1 MPNKLKEMIPFIN
14 KDKNKTEKKIKDL
27 QLVTN
32 STFQTSDYFY
42 TSNGIVGSILKLY
55 VAPGTNRNM
64 SFRAVLNLLPKPSKD
79 VKLTF
84 IVRDASIKG
93 EEKQKIINKNTYDN
107 IASKRAQNAD
117 ATDREKDDAKA
128 KMIQQ
133 TELDDYT
140 DYQITAS
147 DATPLIVYDIFLI
160 AESTSQEKIKTQIKS
175 INTLLDKT
183 YQGLS
188 FYVQAGKQL
197 DLLQSLYRDL
207 EKTKIQKSSTGN
219 NYALLNFAISE
230 GLKDKT
236 GVPIGLDTKAIV
248 TSSTLFDFDKY
259 TKSQAFIAIPK
270 SSILRRYLVDDH
282 HYTTSS
288 YLSQAVANNIVA
300 NRPNNKIFHIVLND
314 FKYLN
319 DERYYMNDFN
329 KGLLKEYDMTK
340 LTINPLQGFGE
351 YNEIQQVYER
361 LIQKIADIFDILLDF
376 NLETADKAIILDA
389 IERFYFEQSL
399 WSPEVL
405 DYPKRARIIKVKRPD
420 LYPTL
425 NLFINTF
432 TNLVT
437 VALKDKRELKAD
449 RIDTLQSILRQ
460 ALTTYQNILGKTTS
474 IDFDLAA
481 YKQIYYTFNNVDSLA
496 IKQVQFLNIFDF
508 VRYISKPG
516 DTIIIHGMDQLY
528 QKTTDM
534 AYNAIENAKKK
545 GLTLLYS
552 FDTVT
557 APSQKLGKMTDMFSM
572 KELYYHDLNTDV
584 DWSVVGNCSVDDVDK
599 FEKVLRM
606 SVGAQ
611 IRNQMMERSY
621 SQVLIHRDKGHI
633 DNFTSL
639 DFII

>member
-1 MPNKLKEMIPFIN
+1 MPNKIKEMIPFIN

-288 YLSQAVANNIVA
+288 YLSQAVANNIIA

-319 DERYYMNDFN
+319 DDRYYMNDFN
-329 KGLLKEYDMTK
+329 KDLLKEYDMTK

-474 IDFDLAA
+474 IDFDLAS

-584 DWSVVGNCSVDDVDK
+584 DWSIVGNCSVDDVDK

>member
-1 MPNKLKEMIPFIN
+1 MPNKLKQMIPFIK
-14 KDKNKTEKKIKDL
+14 KDKNENTKQIKDL
-27 QLVTN
+27 QVVTN

-84 IVRDASIKG
+84 IVRDVSIKG

-140 DYQITAS
+140 NYQITAS

-160 AESTSQEKIKTQIKS
+160 AEATSQEKIKTQIKS

-288 YLSQAVANNIVA
+288 YLAQAVANNIVA

>member
-248 TSSTLFDFDKY
+248 TSSTLFDFNKY

-288 YLSQAVANNIVA
+288 YLAQAVANNIVA

-474 IDFDLAA
+474 IDFDLAS

-584 DWSVVGNCSVDDVDK
+584 DWSIVGNCSVDDVDK

>member
-288 YLSQAVANNIVA
+288 YLAQAVANNIIA

-319 DERYYMNDFN
+319 DDRYYMNDFN
-329 KGLLKEYDMTK
+329 KDLLKEYDMTK

-584 DWSVVGNCSVDDVDK
+584 DWSIVGNCSVDDVDK

>member
-288 YLSQAVANNIVA
+288 YLSQAVANNIIA

-319 DERYYMNDFN
+319 DDRYYMNDFN
-329 KGLLKEYDMTK
+329 NGLLKEYDMTK

-474 IDFDLAA
+474 IDFDLAS

-584 DWSVVGNCSVDDVDK
+584 DWSIVGNCSVDDVDK

>member
-288 YLSQAVANNIVA
+288 YLSQAVANNIIA

-319 DERYYMNDFN
+319 DDRYYMNDFN

-474 IDFDLAA
+474 IDFDLAS

-584 DWSVVGNCSVDDVDK
+584 DWSIVGNCSVDDVDK

>member
-1 MPNKLKEMIPFIN
+1 MPNKLKQMILFIK
-14 KDKNKTEKKIKDL
+14 KDKNENTKQIKDL
-27 QLVTN
+27 QVVTN

-84 IVRDASIKG
+84 IVRDVSIKG

-160 AESTSQEKIKTQIKS
+160 AEATSQEKIKTQIKS

-288 YLSQAVANNIVA
+288 YLAQAVANNIVA

>member
-1 MPNKLKEMIPFIN
+1 MPNKLKQMIPFIK
-14 KDKNKTEKKIKDL
+14 KDKNENTKQIKDL
-27 QLVTN
+27 QTVN
-32 STFQTSDYFY
+32 DSTFQTSDYFY

-84 IVRDASIKG
+84 IVRDVSIKG

-117 ATDREKDDAKA
+117 ATDREKDDVKA

-147 DATPLIVYDIFLI
+147 DATPLVVYDIFLI

-197 DLLQSLYRDL
+197 DLLQDLYRDL
-207 EKTKIQKSSTGN
+207 AKTKIQKSSTGN

-259 TKSQAFIAIPK
+259 TKSQAFIAISK
-270 SSILRRYLVDDH
+270 SSILRRYLVEDH

-288 YLSQAVANNIVA
+288 YLAQAVANNISA

-545 GLTLLYS
+545 GLSLLYS

>member
-248 TSSTLFDFDKY
+248 TSSTLFDFNKY

-288 YLSQAVANNIVA
+288 YLSQAVANDIIA

-319 DERYYMNDFN
+319 DDRYYMNDFN

-474 IDFDLAA
+474 IDFDLAS

-545 GLTLLYS
+545 GLSLLYS

-584 DWSVVGNCSVDDVDK
+584 DWSIVGNCSVDDVDK

>member
-1 MPNKLKEMIPFIN
+1 MPNKIKEMIPFIN

-27 QLVTN
+27 QLATN

-314 FKYLN
+314 FKYL
-319 DERYYMNDFN
+319 DDDRYYMNDFN

>member
-288 YLSQAVANNIVA
+288 YLSQAVANNIIA

-474 IDFDLAA
+474 IDFDLAS

-584 DWSVVGNCSVDDVDK
+584 DWSIVGNCSVDDVDK

-606 SVGAQ
+606 SVGEQ

>member
-248 TSSTLFDFDKY
+248 TSSTLFDFNKY

-288 YLSQAVANNIVA
+288 YLAQAVANNIVA

-319 DERYYMNDFN
+319 DDRYYMNDFN
-329 KGLLKEYDMTK
+329 NGLLKEYDMTK

-474 IDFDLAA
+474 IDFDLAS

-584 DWSVVGNCSVDDVDK
+584 DWSIVGNCSVDDVDK

>member
-1 MPNKLKEMIPFIN
+1 MPNKIKEMIPLIN
-14 KDKNKTEKKIKDL
+14 KDKNKNEKKIKDL

-288 YLSQAVANNIVA
+288 YLAQAVANNIIA
-300 NRPNNKIFHIVLND
+300 KRPNNKIFHIVLND

-319 DERYYMNDFN
+319 DDRYYMNDFN

-474 IDFDLAA
+474 IDFDLAS

-584 DWSVVGNCSVDDVDK
+584 DWSIVGNCSVDDVDK

>member
-1 MPNKLKEMIPFIN
+1 MPNKIKEMIPFIN

-288 YLSQAVANNIVA
+288 YLSQAVANNIIA

-319 DERYYMNDFN
+319 DDRYYMNDFN
-329 KGLLKEYDMTK
+329 NGLLKEYDMTK

-584 DWSVVGNCSVDDVDK
+584 DWSIVGNCSVDDVDK

>member
-248 TSSTLFDFDKY
+248 TSSTLFDFNKY

-288 YLSQAVANNIVA
+288 YLSQAVANNIIA

-319 DERYYMNDFN
+319 DDRYYMNDFN

-351 YNEIQQVYER
+351 CNEIQQVYER

-584 DWSVVGNCSVDDVDK
+584 DWSIVGNCSVDDVDK

>member
-288 YLSQAVANNIVA
+288 YLSQAVANNIIA

-319 DERYYMNDFN
+319 DDRYYMNDFN
-329 KGLLKEYDMTK
+329 KDLLKEYDMTK

-606 SVGAQ
+606 SVGTQ

>member
-1 MPNKLKEMIPFIN
+1 MPNKLKQMIPFIK
-14 KDKNKTEKKIKDL
+14 KDKNENTKQIKDL
-27 QLVTN
+27 QVVTN

-84 IVRDASIKG
+84 IVRDVSIKG

-160 AESTSQEKIKTQIKS
+160 AEATSQEKIKTQIKS

-288 YLSQAVANNIVA
+288 YLAQAVANNIVA

>member
-1 MPNKLKEMIPFIN
+1 MPNKLKQMIPFIK
-14 KDKNKTEKKIKDL
+14 KDKNENTKQLKDL
-27 QLVTN
+27 QVVTN

-84 IVRDASIKG
+84 IVRDVSIKG

-160 AESTSQEKIKTQIKS
+160 AEATSQEKIKTQIKS

-288 YLSQAVANNIVA
+288 YLAQAVANNIVA

>member
-1 MPNKLKEMIPFIN
+1 MPNKLKQMIPFIK
-14 KDKNKTEKKIKDL
+14 KDKNENTKQIKDL
-27 QLVTN
+27 QTVTN

-84 IVRDASIKG
+84 IVRDVSIKG
-93 EEKQKIINKNTYDN
+93 EEKQKIINKNAYDN

-147 DATPLIVYDIFLI
+147 DATPLVVYDIFLI

-197 DLLQSLYRDL
+197 DLLQDLYRDL
-207 EKTKIQKSSTGN
+207 AKTKIQKSSTGN

-270 SSILRRYLVDDH
+270 SSILRRYLVEDH

-288 YLSQAVANNIVA
+288 YLAQAVANNISA

-376 NLETADKAIILDA
+376 NLETADKAIVLDA

-545 GLTLLYS
+545 GLSLLYS

>member
-288 YLSQAVANNIVA
+288 YLSQAVANNIIA

-319 DERYYMNDFN
+319 DDRYYMNDFN
-329 KGLLKEYDMTK
+329 KDLLKEYDMTK

-474 IDFDLAA
+474 IDFDLAS

-584 DWSVVGNCSVDDVDK
+584 DWSIVGNCSVDDVDK

>member
-1 MPNKLKEMIPFIN
+1 MPNKLKQMIPFIK
-14 KDKNKTEKKIKDL
+14 KDKNENTKQIKDL
-27 QLVTN
+27 QVVNN

-84 IVRDASIKG
+84 IVRDVSIKG

-160 AESTSQEKIKTQIKS
+160 AEATSQEKIKTQIKS

-288 YLSQAVANNIVA
+288 YLAQAVANNISA

>member
-248 TSSTLFDFDKY
+248 TSSTLFDFNKY

-288 YLSQAVANNIVA
+288 YLSQAVANNIIA

-319 DERYYMNDFN
+319 DDRYYMNDFN
-329 KGLLKEYDMTK
+329 NGLLKEYDMTK

-474 IDFDLAA
+474 IDFDLAS

-584 DWSVVGNCSVDDVDK
+584 DWSIVGNCSVDDVDK

-606 SVGAQ
+606 SVGTQ

>member
-27 QLVTN
+27 QLATN

-84 IVRDASIKG
+84 IVRDVSIKG

-197 DLLQSLYRDL
+197 DLLQDLYRDL
-207 EKTKIQKSSTGN
+207 AKTKIQKSSTGN

-236 GVPIGLDTKAIV
+236 GIPIGLDTKAIV

-288 YLSQAVANNIVA
+288 YLSQAVANNISA

-319 DERYYMNDFN
+319 DDRYYMNDFN

-528 QKTTDM
+528 QETTDM

-557 APSQKLGKMTDMFSM
+557 APKQKLGKMTDMFSM

-584 DWSVVGNCSVDDVDK
+584 DWSIVGNCSVDDVDK

-606 SVGAQ
+606 SVGSQ

>member
-1 MPNKLKEMIPFIN
+1 MPNKLKQMIPFIK
-14 KDKNKTEKKIKDL
+14 KDKNENTKQIKDL
-27 QLVTN
+27 QTVTN

-84 IVRDASIKG
+84 IVRDVSIKG

-147 DATPLIVYDIFLI
+147 DATPLVVYDIFLI

-197 DLLQSLYRDL
+197 DLLQDLYRDL
-207 EKTKIQKSSTGN
+207 AKTKIQKSSTGN

-270 SSILRRYLVDDH
+270 SSILRRYLVEDH

-288 YLSQAVANNIVA
+288 YLAQAVANNISA

-545 GLTLLYS
+545 GLSLLYS

>member
-14 KDKNKTEKKIKDL
+14 KDKSKTEKKIKDL
-27 QLVTN
+27 QLATN

-288 YLSQAVANNIVA
+288 YLAQAVANNIVA

-319 DERYYMNDFN
+319 DDRYYMNDFN
-329 KGLLKEYDMTK
+329 KDLLKEYDMTK

-474 IDFDLAA
+474 IDFDLAS

-584 DWSVVGNCSVDDVDK
+584 DWSIVGNCSVDDVDK

-606 SVGAQ
+606 SVGVQ

>member
-1 MPNKLKEMIPFIN
+1 MPNKLKQMIPFIK
-14 KDKNKTEKKIKDL
+14 KDKNENAKQIKDL
-27 QLVTN
+27 QTVTN

-84 IVRDASIKG
+84 IVRDVSIKG

-197 DLLQSLYRDL
+197 DLLQDLYRDL
-207 EKTKIQKSSTGN
+207 AKTKIQKSSTGN

-270 SSILRRYLVDDH
+270 SSILRRYLVEDH

-288 YLSQAVANNIVA
+288 YLAQAVANNISA

-545 GLTLLYS
+545 GLSLLYS

>member
-248 TSSTLFDFDKY
+248 TSSTLFDFNKY

-288 YLSQAVANNIVA
+288 YLSQAVANNIIA

-319 DERYYMNDFN
+319 DDRYYMNDFN
-329 KGLLKEYDMTK
+329 KDLLKEYDMTK

-474 IDFDLAA
+474 IDFDLAS

-584 DWSVVGNCSVDDVDK
+584 DWSIVGNCSVDDVDK

>member
-288 YLSQAVANNIVA
+288 YLAQAVANNIVA

-319 DERYYMNDFN
+319 DDRYYMNDFN
-329 KGLLKEYDMTK
+329 KDLLKEYDMTK

-432 TNLVT
+432 ANLVT

-474 IDFDLAA
+474 IDFDLAS

-584 DWSVVGNCSVDDVDK
+584 DWSIVGNCSVDDVDK

>member
-288 YLSQAVANNIVA
+288 YLSQAVANNIIA

-319 DERYYMNDFN
+319 DDRYYMNDFN
-329 KGLLKEYDMTK
+329 KDLLKEYDMTK

-584 DWSVVGNCSVDDVDK
+584 DWSIVGNCSVDDVDK